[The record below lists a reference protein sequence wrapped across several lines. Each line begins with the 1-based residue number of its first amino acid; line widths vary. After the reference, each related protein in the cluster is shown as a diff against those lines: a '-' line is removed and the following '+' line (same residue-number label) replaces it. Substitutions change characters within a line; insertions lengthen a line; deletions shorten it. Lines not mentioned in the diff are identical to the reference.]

1 MQGYIREKNM
11 KNKKNYV
18 NEVYTIL
25 KYNEIT
31 VQIRIF
37 LICLKKEQLHFRFHC
52 DRSYI
57 NF

>member
-1 MQGYIREKNM
+1 M